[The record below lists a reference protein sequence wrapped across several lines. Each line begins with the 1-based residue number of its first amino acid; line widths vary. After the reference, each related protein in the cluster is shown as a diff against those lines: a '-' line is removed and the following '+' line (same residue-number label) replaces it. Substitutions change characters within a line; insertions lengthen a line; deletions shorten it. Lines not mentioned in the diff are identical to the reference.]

1 MKPPS
6 LTTRAAGV
14 VLHPTS
20 LPGPFGSGD
29 LGPEAYQFAD
39 DLAAA
44 GQRWWQTLPTNPPD
58 RPPANS
64 PYSSPSAFAGSPF
77 LISPEMLRRDGLL
90 TRSDLVAPKF
100 PAEAVDFPRMLAFRR
115 ACLARAFERYLAT
128 PRPWEE
134 AIATFAAANA
144 EWLDDYCLFAA
155 LKDAMRQA
163 PWVDWPRELSLRRAA
178 AVAEARHKHAR
189 AIQFQVF
196 VQWLFDRQW
205 TRLRGYCNTRG
216 IGLIGDV
223 PIFVSHDSADVWAR
237 RELFVL
243 DKNGCPTIVTGY
255 PADVFSP
262 RGQKWNH
269 PHYRWANHRAE
280 GFNWWVERFRH
291 VLRDYDA
298 VRIDHFLGFSRA
310 WAVPAEAPNAI
321 KGRWLKSPGMELFSI
336 LRRRLG
342 DAAIIAEDLGRQ
354 TSAAIAMR
362 DKFRFP
368 GMRVAQFGFGKD
380 DYHRPHNYPRNS
392 VAYTGTHDTD
402 TTAGWLK
409 KVRAARDGQMQRI
422 AAYVGLG
429 ARPAWDI
436 IRVVQSSPANTA
448 IVPVQD
454 LLELGSD
461 QRMNVP
467 GVERGNWGWR
477 MTQRLSPDI
486 IRRLRRL
493 GDVTG
498 RI

>member
-1 MKPPS
+1 MKPPL

-39 DLAAA
+39 DLVAA

-77 LISPEMLRRDGLL
+77 LISLEMLVRDGLL
-90 TRSDLVAPKF
+90 KRSDVKPPNF
-100 PAEAVDFPRMLAFRR
+100 PVEAVDFPRVRLFRLQ
-115 ACLARAFERYLAT
+115 CLSQAFERYGGNSRQWDEQIDA
-128 PRPWEE
+128 
-134 AIATFAAANA
+134 FAAANA

-155 LKDAMRQA
+155 LKDAMRQT
-163 PWVDWPRELSLRRAA
+163 PWVKWPRELGLRKPAA
-178 AVAEARHKHAR
+178 LAKARHELER
-189 AIQFQVF
+189 PIRFQIF

-205 TRLRGYCNTRG
+205 TRLRGYCNSRG

-243 DKNGCPTIVTGY
+243 DRTGRPTIVTGY
-255 PADVFSP
+255 PADAFSP

-269 PHYRWANHRAE
+269 PHYRWAAHKAE

-291 VLRDYDA
+291 VLRDYDG

-310 WAVPAEAPNAI
+310 WAIAADAPNAI
-321 KGRWLKSPGMELFSI
+321 KGRWLKSPGMELFAA

-342 DAAIIAEDLGRQ
+342 NAAIIAEDLGRQ
-354 TSAAIAMR
+354 TAAAIEMR
-362 DKFRFP
+362 DKFKFP
-368 GMRVAQFGFGKD
+368 GMRVAQFGFGND
-380 DYHRPHNYPRNS
+380 EYHRPYNYPRNS

-409 KVRAARDGQMQRI
+409 KVRAARDGQIHRL
-422 AAYVGLG
+422 ACYVGLG
-429 ARPAWDI
+429 ARPTWDI
-436 IRVVQSSPANTA
+436 IRVVQTSAANTA

-454 LLELGSD
+454 LLELGSE

-477 MTQRLSPDI
+477 MTERLPADV
-486 IRRLRRL
+486 IRRLRQL
-493 GDVTG
+493 ADVAG
-498 RI
+498 RA